1 MSSKQ
6 VVVIIAQLLSAIVAG
21 AAPLVWAIAAHPG
34 L

>member
-1 MSSKQ
+1 MNVKQ
-6 VVVIIAQLLSAIVAG
+6 VTVTIAKLMSAIVAG

>member
-1 MSSKQ
+1 MNSKQ
-6 VVVIIAQLLSAIVAG
+6 VVVITAQLLSAIVAG

>member
-1 MSSKQ
+1 MTSKQ